1 MRQRWMAWGVRGLAS
16 LILAASFSLI
26 GHGMEL
32 TASTS
37 TSTVAFAPYVDM
49 TLPPVGNL
57 ATLASQAGIRS
68 ATLAFIVA
76 AGTSCKPSW
85 GNYFQVGTNSGQ
97 FLNEINAFKAVGGQ
111 PIISFGGE
119 INNELASVCG
129 SVSSLESAY
138 QEVVDHYHVYSL
150 DFDIEG
156 TQLNNTAT
164 VQLRNRALSLL
175 QAKEASLGHQITISY
190 TLPVLPTGLLANSLY
205 LLKSAVTSG
214 VKVSVVNVM
223 AMDYGQANAPNPSY
237 MGTYAIDAAEATQAQ
252 LASVYPALSSNQR
265 WAMIGITPMIG
276 QNDLAGEIFTTA
288 NASQVAQFAAAH
300 SIGRLSYWELHRD
313 TACVNN
319 ADENSNYCSGT
330 TQTPYQFASIFG
342 AVPTGPGSSPTP
354 PPSSTSGGGG
364 STSSAGSVTLAL
376 STSSSW
382 YNGCNMAATVK
393 NTGTTAV
400 SAWSVGLALGS
411 GDSIVN
417 IWNAQLT
424 TTTAGANASNVSY
437 NGSLAPG
444 ASTSFGFQVAGPSAP

>member
-1 MRQRWMAWGVRGLAS
+1 MAWGVRGLAS

-32 TASTS
+32 TASTP
-37 TSTVAFAPYVDM
+37 TPGVAFSPYVDM

-85 GNYFQVGTNSGQ
+85 GDYFPVGANSGK
-97 FLNEINAFKAVGGQ
+97 FLNEINAFKATGGQ

-129 SVSSLESAY
+129 SVSALESAY
-138 QEVVDHYHVYSL
+138 QDVVDHYHVYSL

-156 TQLNNTAT
+156 AQLSNTAT
-164 VQLRNRALSLL
+164 VQLRNQALSLL
-175 QAKEASLGHQITISY
+175 QTKEASLGHPITISY
-190 TLPVLPTGLLANSLY
+190 TLPVLPSGLLSNSLY

-223 AMDYGQANAPNPSY
+223 AMDYGQANAPDPSD

-252 LASVYPALSSNQR
+252 LASVYPTLSSSQR

-288 NASQVAQFAAAH
+288 NATQVAQFAAAH

-313 TACVNN
+313 TACANN

-342 AVPTGPGSSPTP
+342 AVPTGSGSSPTP
-354 PPSSTSGGGG
+354 PPSSTSGGG
-364 STSSAGSVTLAL
+364 STSSTGSVALTL

-393 NTGTTAV
+393 NTGTSPV
-400 SAWSVGLALGS
+400 STWSVGLALGS

-444 ASTSFGFQVAGPSAP
+444 ASTSFGFQVAGPSVP